1 MFDLALLLV
10 GLILVALFA
19 KLTLDNAIVI
29 AHHFNIPDFYMGALV
44 LAIGSDL
51 PELVVTL
58 NAAIRNLGSL
68 DTSGLIIGNAIGS
81 CFGQI
86 GLSLGVAGCFGYL
99 TIARKYMLRHGQVL
113 LGSLVVLF
121 LAGIDGAITRIEGG
135 ALTIFYVLYVLSLI
149 DGASQQETKHHPS
162 YKPLRTWSFMLVGM
176 AGVVFAAE
184 LIVRGAVGS
193 ADAWGVSQSFIA
205 IAIMGVGT
213 SIPELSIAIAA
224 LAKARGGMSVGNII
238 GSNILDTLLPVGLAG
253 LIAPMV
259 FESGLLWFDL
269 PALFALSALVFFFF
283 MRKRGLQRREAVTLV
298 TLYAAYIIAK
308 LASA

>member
-1 MFDLALLLV
+1 LVDLALLFL

-58 NAAIRNLGSL
+58 NAAIRNLGEV

-99 TIARKYMLRHGQVL
+99 TVARKYMLRHGQVL
-113 LGSLVVLF
+113 LSSLVVLF
-121 LAGIDGAITRIEGG
+121 LAGLDGAISRIEGG
-135 ALTIFYVLYVLSLI
+135 ALTAFYLLYVFSLL
-149 DGASQQETKHHPS
+149 DGASANETNHHEA
-162 YKPLRTWSFMLVGM
+162 YKPLRTWALLAVGM

-193 ADAWGVSQSFIA
+193 ADAWGVSQSLIA
-205 IAIMGVGT
+205 IAIIGVGT

-224 LAKARGGMSVGNII
+224 LAKSRGGMSVGNII

-253 LIAPMV
+253 MIAPMI
-259 FESGLLWFDL
+259 FEPGLLWFDL
-269 PALFALSALVFFFF
+269 PALFVLSALVFFFF
-283 MRKRGLQRREAVTLV
+283 MRKRGLQKPEAITLV
-298 TLYAAYIIAK
+298 SVYTAYILAK

>member
-1 MFDLALLLV
+1 MIDLALLFL

-29 AHHFNIPDFYMGALV
+29 AHHFNIPDFYMGALI

-58 NAAIRNLGSL
+58 NAAIRNLGSM

-113 LGSLVVLF
+113 LGSLVALF
-121 LAGIDGAITRIEGG
+121 LAGLDGSISRVEGG
-135 ALTIFYVLYVLSLI
+135 ALTALYVLYVFSLI
-149 DGASQQETKHHPS
+149 DGVGQTENNTHSG
-162 YKPLRTWSFMLVGM
+162 YRPLQNWGLLAVGLG
-176 AGVVFAAE
+176 GVVLAE
-184 LIVRGAVGS
+184 EKQTKPKPRELPLS
-193 ADAWGVSQSFIA
+193 SFIG
-205 IAIMGVGT
+205 IAIIGVGT

-224 LAKARGGMSVGNII
+224 LAKARGAMSVGNII

-253 LIAPMV
+253 LIAPLV

-269 PALFALSALVFFFF
+269 PALFVLSAVVFLFF
-283 MRKRGLQRREAVTLV
+283 MRKRGLQRREAMILV
-298 TLYAAYIIAK
+298 TLYAVYIFTK

>member
-1 MFDLALLLV
+1 MIDLALLFL

-19 KLTLDNAIVI
+19 KLTLDKAIII
-29 AHHFNIPDFYMGALV
+29 AHHFNIPDFYVGALI

-58 NAAIRNLGSL
+58 NAAIRNLGDV
-68 DTSGLIIGNAIGS
+68 DTSGLIVGNAIGS

-99 TIARKYMLRHGQVL
+99 TLARKYMLRHGQVL

-121 LAGIDGAITRIEGG
+121 LTGLDGTISRVEGG
-135 ALTIFYVLYVLSLI
+135 ALTAFYLLYVFSLI
-149 DGASQQETKHHPS
+149 DGAVENGTNHHVA
-162 YKPLRTWSFMLVGM
+162 YKPLRTWGLLALGM

-184 LIVRGAVGS
+184 LIVRGAVGA

-205 IAIMGVGT
+205 IVIIGVGT

-224 LAKARGGMSVGNII
+224 LAKSRGGMSVGNII

-253 LIAPMV
+253 LISPLV
-259 FESGLLWFDL
+259 FEAGLLWFDL
-269 PALFALSALVFFFF
+269 PVLFVLSALVFIFF
-283 MRKRGLQRREAVTLV
+283 MRKRGLQRAEAIILASV
-298 TLYAAYIIAK
+298 YAAYILAK
-308 LASA
+308 LASL

>member
-1 MFDLALLLV
+1 MIDLALLLV

-58 NAAIRNLGSL
+58 NAAIRNLGSV

-121 LAGIDGAITRIEGG
+121 LAGIDGAITRLEGG
-135 ALTIFYVLYVLSLI
+135 ALTVFYVLYVFSLI
-149 DGASQQETKHHPS
+149 DGASQHETNHHPS

-205 IAIMGVGT
+205 IAIIGVGT

-269 PALFALSALVFFFF
+269 PALFVLSALVFFFF
-283 MRKRGLQRREAVTLV
+283 MRKRGLQRREAATLV

>member
-1 MFDLALLLV
+1 LIDLALLFL

-19 KLTLDNAIVI
+19 KLTLDHAIVV
-29 AHHFNIPDFYMGALV
+29 AHRFNIPDFYMGALV

-58 NAAIRNLGSL
+58 NAAIRNLGTV

-121 LAGIDGAITRIEGG
+121 LTGLDGAITRIEGA
-135 ALTIFYVLYVLSLI
+135 ALTAFYLLYVFSLL
-149 DGASQQETKHHPS
+149 DGAAETERNHHPG
-162 YKPLRTWSFMLVGM
+162 YKPLRTWSMLLVGM
-176 AGVVFAAE
+176 AGVVIAAE
-184 LIVRGAVGS
+184 LIVRGAMGS
-193 ADAWGVSQSFIA
+193 ANAWGVSQSFIA
-205 IAIMGVGT
+205 IAIIGVGT
-213 SIPELSIAIAA
+213 SIPELSISIAA

-283 MRKRGLQRREAVTLV
+283 MRKRGLQRREAMTLV
-298 TLYAAYIIAK
+298 GVYAAYILTK